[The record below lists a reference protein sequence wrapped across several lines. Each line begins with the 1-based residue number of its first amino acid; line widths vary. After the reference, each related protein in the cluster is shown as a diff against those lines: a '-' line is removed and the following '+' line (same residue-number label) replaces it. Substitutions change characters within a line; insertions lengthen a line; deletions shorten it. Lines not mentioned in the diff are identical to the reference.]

1 MPGAAS
7 VLELY
12 YLIGASFSMPR
23 FCLVAIQSSRAQASG
38 SRTFS
43 TPLLL
48 GSTSPGSKF
57 TMFLLHFGNFS
68 WHLYYQPANRALGW
82 GAGFFANVFKLGD
95 FFQVRKYGAAV
106 VAPVTQLLFTCAGA

>member
-43 TPLLL
+43 TPIVTGFGVDASSLDPGTSFRFEGRGRR
-48 GSTSPGSKF
+48 GSVS
-57 TMFLLHFGNFS
+57 
-68 WHLYYQPANRALGW
+68 HLRLDR
-82 GAGFFANVFKLGD
+82 V
-95 FFQVRKYGAAV
+95 
-106 VAPVTQLLFTCAGA
+106 PV